1 MKKNLTRILA
11 LVLIAMMLI
20 PTIVTL
26 VASAEETGEETTVE
40 INNLYDPETAT
51 KNAQPSDVNMTEI
64 VAKAGET
71 ASAPIAVKRGDSI
84 YVGPCPPPTEDNAK
98 KLVWVVSWYKA
109 DGTYAGQKKYSELG
123 TNVVDTF
130 ADGSVIYKILVTGS
144 NYKYACLRTS
154 STYHDC
160 IVMTV
165 NQAFTKADYYAH
177 ADANGWDI
185 ESAGL
190 RPIPPKMAPE
200 APVDFEGIW
209 NYFPRETDRDDT
221 MIQHQNNTYVM
232 SGFIPVDPGDVITMG
247 AISTAETRSIL
258 YTYDEEFKE
267 IRNYKRTDSTEIQYV
282 ENLGYNFATY
292 SYTIPEKSESNPDAK
307 EVAYVKICTH
317 SGIYNDGDIL
327 VTKNQPFNAAELRAT
342 LEIAELSDEA
352 KAHPFYGKNALFVG
366 DSISYG
372 SYDTPPTYRNPS
384 ASWARRLAQE
394 TGLIPNNVSY
404 PGASVGKTGLTNVKW
419 EYDLLKIA
427 LMSKKQYQMIVF
439 QGGVND
445 ARQDVAVGT
454 AMPADTD
461 RKVLVEDERLATF
474 AGGLQLMFHDAKNQW
489 PEAEL
494 YYIANFKLVSESVK
508 GKDMEEYFAQ
518 ARILCA
524 EYGVHYID
532 LYNDVE
538 LYETFDYTSE
548 TVLPDLIHPTT
559 ESYDLLFPA
568 ILRLFNA
575 TISEEPDVP
584 GNPGETDPEETTPE
598 VTTPEVT
605 TPEVTTPVT
614 PNEGGD
620 NQEEPKGLS
629 TGAIIGI
636 AAGVVAVAVGGFALY
651 WFVLKKKK

>member
-154 STYHDC
+154 STYHDYV
-160 IVMTV
+160 VMTV

-177 ADANGWDI
+177 ADANDWDI

-372 SYDTPPTYRNPS
+372 SFDTPPTYRNPS

-419 EYDLLKIA
+419 EYDLLKTA
-427 LMSKKQYQMIVF
+427 LMSKKQYQMIIF

-445 ARQDVAVGT
+445 ARQNVAVGT

-489 PEAEL
+489 PDAEL

-508 GKDMEEYFAQ
+508 GKDMEEYYAQ

-568 ILRLFNA
+568 LLRLFNA

-584 GNPGETDPEETTPE
+584 GNSGETDPEETTPE

-605 TPEVTTPVT
+605 TPAT